1 MWRDDDA
8 RSAGEAPTPTS
19 VRGAAAMMRAMAEA
33 RPPYVLIAMAT
44 EERGKGLSS
53 VVEGLRLGVETF
65 SDVEALLY
73 HTRGSVPEALVLEHG
88 LVAKVP
94 QLDLVPLLRRRA
106 SLADVPFL
114 YLGPD
119 QPDVAAQVVEQGVD
133 AYLTLP
139 TKPTV
144 VQAYLRRLLE
154 RRQVER
160 GLRSALEGS
169 RRFEQAYKES
179 ERVKDDLIHMLVHDL
194 KSPISSVMGLL
205 DHSLEMLKASGSDDA
220 GLDELLSLARSES
233 QHLLNLA
240 ANILDVRR
248 MKEGHMPYVPQAIT
262 NLSELAKE
270 SLGDVS
276 GGPRDR
282 HFGFL
287 VRPEAESILADPGLL
302 RRILANLMSNAIK
315 HTRRG
320 GYIDFRAWKQDDAF
334 VLSVRDDGEGIPEA
348 DQKRIFNAFE
358 QSRHTVHDRYDT
370 GMGLTFCKLAVEKHG
385 GRIWVESKV
394 GRGSTFYFTIPVDV
408 DASAGLSV
416 THTDAVAAS
425 A

>member
-1 MWRDDDA
+1 MMPAMPDA
-8 RSAGEAPTPTS
+8 RA
-19 VRGAAAMMRAMAEA
+19 
-33 RPPYVLIAMAT
+33 PYVLIAMAT
-44 EERGKGLSS
+44 EERGTGLAA
-53 VVEGLRLGVETF
+53 VVAELGLAVEVFT
-65 SDVEALLY
+65 DVEKLLY
-73 HTRGSVPEALVLEHG
+73 HTRVAVPEAVVMEHA

-94 QLDLVPLLRRRA
+94 QLDLIGLMRRRP
-106 SLADVPFL
+106 SLADVPFV

-119 QPDVAAQVVEQGVD
+119 SSEFKARVVEQGVD

-139 TKPTV
+139 TAPDV
-144 VQAYLRRLLE
+144 IRAYLQRLLD
-154 RRQVER
+154 RRQAEL
-160 GLRSALEGS
+160 GLRTALEQS

-205 DHSLEMLKASGSDDA
+205 DHSLEMLKGASREDA

-248 MKEGHMPYVPQAIT
+248 MKEGHMPYAPADIGSLT
-262 NLSELAKE
+262 DLAKE
-270 SLGDVS
+270 ALGDVS

-287 VRPEAESILADPGLL
+287 VRPEAEQLAADAGLL
-302 RRILANLMSNAIK
+302 RRVLANLMANAIK

-334 VLSVRDDGEGIPEA
+334 VLSVRDDGEGIPEV

-385 GRIWVESKV
+385 GKIWVESKV

-408 DASAGLSV
+408 AEPVADEVVMAGS
-416 THTDAVAAS
+416 
-425 A
+425 

>member
-1 MWRDDDA
+1 MQA
-8 RSAGEAPTPTS
+8 K
-19 VRGAAAMMRAMAEA
+19 AA
-33 RPPYVLIAMAT
+33 PYVLVAMAT
-44 EERGKGLSS
+44 EARG
-53 VVEGLRLGVETF
+53 EGLRTVVADLNLGTEVFT
-65 SDVEALLY
+65 DVEKLLY
-73 HTRGSVPEALVLEHG
+73 HTRGSVPEAIVLEHA
-88 LVAKVP
+88 LVEAVA
-94 QLDLVPLLRRRA
+94 QLDLVALLRRRA
-106 SLADVPFL
+106 SLVDVPIA
-114 YLGPD
+114 YLGPA
-119 QPDVAAQVVEQGVD
+119 QADVTARVVDQGVD

-139 TKPTV
+139 TRPDVIRAT
-144 VQAYLRRLLE
+144 LRRLLD
-154 RRQVER
+154 RRQSER
-160 GLRSALEGS
+160 GLRHALEQS
-169 RRFEQAYKES
+169 RRYEQAYKES

-205 DHSLEMLKASGSDDA
+205 DHSLEMLKSDQHVDS
-220 GLDELLSLARSES
+220 GLDELLGLARGEA

-248 MKEGHMPYVPQAIT
+248 MKEGHMPYAPAAVGSLT
-262 NLSELAKE
+262 ELAKE
-270 SLGDVS
+270 ALGDVS

-287 VRPEAESILADPGLL
+287 VRPESERIVADPNLL
-302 RRILANLMSNAIK
+302 RRILANLMANAIK

-320 GYIDFRAWKQDDAF
+320 GYIDFRAWRQDDDF

-358 QSRHTVHDRYDT
+358 QSRHTVHDRYDS

-408 DASAGLSV
+408 PAPVADDDASVPVAG
-416 THTDAVAAS
+416 D
-425 A
+425 

>member
-1 MWRDDDA
+1 MMPAMPDA
-8 RSAGEAPTPTS
+8 RA
-19 VRGAAAMMRAMAEA
+19 
-33 RPPYVLIAMAT
+33 PYVLIAMAT
-44 EERGKGLSS
+44 EERGTGLAA
-53 VVEGLRLGVETF
+53 VVADLGLAVEVFT
-65 SDVEALLY
+65 DVEKLLY
-73 HTRGSVPEALVLEHG
+73 HTRVAVPEAVVVEHA

-94 QLDLVPLLRRRA
+94 QLDLIGLMRRRP
-106 SLADVPFL
+106 SLADVPFV

-119 QPDVAAQVVEQGVD
+119 TSEFKARAVEQGVD
-133 AYLTLP
+133 AYVTLP
-139 TKPTV
+139 TAPDV
-144 VQAYLRRLLE
+144 VRAYLQRLLD

-160 GLRSALEGS
+160 GLRTALEQS

-205 DHSLEMLKASGSDDA
+205 DHSLEMLKGAGREDA

-248 MKEGHMPYVPQAIT
+248 MKEGQMPYAPAGIGSLT
-262 NLSELAKE
+262 DLAKE
-270 SLGDVS
+270 ALGDVS

-287 VRPEAESILADPGLL
+287 VRPEAELLVADAGLL
-302 RRILANLMSNAIK
+302 RRVLANLMANAIK

-334 VLSVRDDGEGIPEA
+334 VLSVRDDGEGIPEV

-385 GRIWVESKV
+385 GKIWVESKV

-408 DASAGLSV
+408 AAPVVGDVVMAGS
-416 THTDAVAAS
+416 
-425 A
+425 

>member
-1 MWRDDDA
+1 MQA
-8 RSAGEAPTPTS
+8 K
-19 VRGAAAMMRAMAEA
+19 AA
-33 RPPYVLIAMAT
+33 PYVLVAMAT
-44 EERGKGLSS
+44 EARG
-53 VVEGLRLGVETF
+53 EGLRTVVADLNLGTEVFT
-65 SDVEALLY
+65 DVEKLLY
-73 HTRGSVPEALVLEHG
+73 HTRGSVPEAIVLEHA
-88 LVAKVP
+88 LVEAVA
-94 QLDLVPLLRRRA
+94 QLDLVALLRRRA
-106 SLADVPFL
+106 SLVDVPIA
-114 YLGPD
+114 YLGPA
-119 QPDVAAQVVEQGVD
+119 QADVTARVVDQGVD

-139 TKPTV
+139 TRPDVIRAT
-144 VQAYLRRLLE
+144 LRRLLD
-154 RRQVER
+154 RRQSER
-160 GLRSALEGS
+160 GLRHALEQS
-169 RRFEQAYKES
+169 RRYEQAYKES

-205 DHSLEMLKASGSDDA
+205 DHSLEMLKSDQHVDS
-220 GLDELLSLARSES
+220 GLDELLGLARGEA

-248 MKEGHMPYVPQAIT
+248 MKEGHMPYAPAAVGSLT
-262 NLSELAKE
+262 ELAKE
-270 SLGDVS
+270 ALGDVS

-287 VRPEAESILADPGLL
+287 VRPESERIVADPNLL
-302 RRILANLMSNAIK
+302 RRILANLMANAIK

-320 GYIDFRAWKQDDAF
+320 GYIDFRAWRQDDDF

-358 QSRHTVHDRYDT
+358 QSRHTVHDRYDS

-408 DASAGLSV
+408 PAPVMDEDASVPVAG
-416 THTDAVAAS
+416 D
-425 A
+425 

>member
-1 MWRDDDA
+1 MMPAMPDA
-8 RSAGEAPTPTS
+8 RA
-19 VRGAAAMMRAMAEA
+19 
-33 RPPYVLIAMAT
+33 PYVLIAMAT
-44 EERGKGLSS
+44 EERGTGLAT
-53 VVEGLRLGVETF
+53 VVTELGLAVEIFT
-65 SDVEALLY
+65 DVEKLLY
-73 HTRGSVPEALVLEHG
+73 HTRVAVPEAVVMEHA

-94 QLDLVPLLRRRA
+94 QLDLIGLMRRRP
-106 SLADVPFL
+106 SLADVPFV

-119 QPDVAAQVVEQGVD
+119 GSEFRARLVEQGVD

-139 TKPTV
+139 TAPGV
-144 VQAYLRRLLE
+144 VRAYLQRLLE

-160 GLRSALEGS
+160 GLRTALEHS

-205 DHSLEMLKASGSDDA
+205 DHSLEMLKGTGREDA

-248 MKEGHMPYVPQAIT
+248 MKEGHMPFAPAGIT
-262 NLSELAKE
+262 SLTDLAKE
-270 SLGDVS
+270 ALGDVS

-287 VRPEAESILADPGLL
+287 VRPEAEQLVADAGLL
-302 RRILANLMSNAIK
+302 RRVLANLMANAIK

-334 VLSVRDDGEGIPEA
+334 VLSVRDDGEGIPEV

-385 GRIWVESKV
+385 GKIWVESKV

-408 DASAGLSV
+408 AAPVADDVVMAGS
-416 THTDAVAAS
+416 
-425 A
+425 

>member
-1 MWRDDDA
+1 MML
-8 RSAGEAPTPTS
+8 
-19 VRGAAAMMRAMAEA
+19 AMPDTRT
-33 RPPYVLIAMAT
+33 PYVLIAMAT
-44 EERGKGLSS
+44 DERGTGLSS
-53 VVEGLRLGVETF
+53 VVEGLNLAVEVFT
-65 SDVEALLY
+65 DVEKLLY
-73 HTRGSVPEALVLEHG
+73 HTRVAVPEALVIEHA
-88 LVAKVP
+88 LVSKVP
-94 QLDLVPLLRRRA
+94 QLDLIGLLRRRP

-119 QPDVAAQVVEQGVD
+119 SVEQKARMVEQGIDV
-133 AYLTLP
+133 YVTLP
-139 TKPTV
+139 TSPAV
-144 VQAYLRRLLE
+144 VKAYLQRLLD
-154 RRQVER
+154 RRQSER
-160 GLRSALEGS
+160 GLRAALEQS

-205 DHSLEMLKASGSDDA
+205 DHSLEMLKSDGKEDA

-248 MKEGHMPYVPQAIT
+248 MKEGHMPYSPGQIESLT
-262 NLSELAKE
+262 DLAKE
-270 SLGDVS
+270 ALGDVS

-287 VRPEAESILADPGLL
+287 VRPEAERLQADPGLL
-302 RRILANLMSNAIK
+302 RRVLANLMANAIK

-334 VLSVRDDGEGIPEA
+334 VLSVRDDGEGIPEV

-358 QSRHTVHDRYDT
+358 QSRHTVHDRYDS

-385 GRIWVESKV
+385 GKIWVESKV

-408 DASAGLSV
+408 ASPVVEEDVMVAGG
-416 THTDAVAAS
+416 
-425 A
+425 

>member
-1 MWRDDDA
+1 MP
-8 RSAGEAPTPTS
+8 ET
-19 VRGAAAMMRAMAEA
+19 RA
-33 RPPYVLIAMAT
+33 PYVLIAMAT
-44 EERGKGLSS
+44 EDRGAGLSS
-53 VVEGLRLGVETF
+53 VVTGLDLAVEVFT
-65 SDVEALLY
+65 DVEKLLY
-73 HTRGSVPEALVLEHG
+73 HTRVAVPEAVVLEHA

-94 QLDLVPLLRRRA
+94 QLDLIGLLRRRP
-106 SLADVPFL
+106 SLADVPFV

-119 QPDVAAQVVEQGVD
+119 SAEQEAVIVASGVD
-133 AYLTLP
+133 VYVTLP
-139 TKPTV
+139 TSPSV
-144 VQAYLRRLLE
+144 VRSYLQRLLG
-154 RRQVER
+154 RRQSER
-160 GLRSALEGS
+160 GLRAALEQS

-179 ERVKDDLIHMLVHDL
+179 ERVKDDLIHMLVHVL

-205 DHSLEMLKASGSDDA
+205 DHSMEMLKGSGREDA

-248 MKEGHMPYVPQAIT
+248 MKDGHMPYAPSSVASLT
-262 NLSELAKE
+262 DLAKE
-270 SLGDVS
+270 ALGDVS

-287 VRPEAESILADPGLL
+287 VRPEAEQLAADSGLL
-302 RRILANLMSNAIK
+302 RRILANLMANAIK

-334 VLSVRDDGEGIPEA
+334 VLSVRDDGEGIPEV

-385 GRIWVESKV
+385 GKIWVESKV

-408 DASAGLSV
+408 TAPLADADVMIAGG
-416 THTDAVAAS
+416 
-425 A
+425 

>member
-1 MWRDDDA
+1 MPE
-8 RSAGEAPTPTS
+8 AGA
-19 VRGAAAMMRAMAEA
+19 
-33 RPPYVLIAMAT
+33 PYVLIAMAS
-44 EERGKGLSS
+44 EERGSGLSS
-53 VVEGLRLGVETF
+53 VVEGLQLSVEVFT
-65 SDVEALLY
+65 DVERLLY
-73 HTRGSVPEALVLEHG
+73 HTRVAVPEAVVVEHA
-88 LVAKVP
+88 LLAKVP
-94 QLDLVPLLRRRA
+94 QLDLVGLLRRRP
-106 SLADVPFL
+106 SLSDVPFIV
-114 YLGPD
+114 LGPSKSD
-119 QPDVAAQVVEQGVD
+119 LTARLVEQGID
-133 AYLTLP
+133 AYVPLP
-139 TKPTV
+139 TSPGV
-144 VQAYLRRLLE
+144 VRAYLRRLLD
-154 RRQVER
+154 RRQAER
-160 GLRSALEGS
+160 GVRVALEQS
-169 RRFEQAYKES
+169 RRFEQAYKQS

-205 DHSLEMLKASGSDDA
+205 DHSLEMLKGSGHDDA

-248 MKEGHMPYVPQAIT
+248 MKDGHMPYAPASIASLT
-262 NLSELAKE
+262 DLAKE
-270 SLGDVS
+270 ALGDVS

-287 VRPEAESILADPGLL
+287 VRPEAEQIVADAGLL
-302 RRILANLMSNAIK
+302 RRVLANLMANAIK

-334 VLSVRDDGEGIPEA
+334 VLSVRDDGEGIPEV

-385 GRIWVESKV
+385 GTIWVESKV

-408 DASAGLSV
+408 PEPISEDGVILAG
-416 THTDAVAAS
+416 A
-425 A
+425 